1 MKKGIL
7 AIVFLTL
14 NVVFVFSLEE
24 QYIVFSDN
32 VNIRNAPSINSSVI
46 RIMSYPDPITV
57 YELKGS
63 GEYINGI
70 LDKWARINMNS
81 SEWINYFYIAKIPFV
96 VRFNGNPQYDSKDSI
111 VIKAIYK
118 EDSTY
123 FFESEWLLNP
133 YYHKDINFKMPANA
147 SLDIYLGYSLPI
159 KDNACARL
167 YNLCENFND
176 NLKKYPADLYNKKY
190 TETLITNPNILL
202 DYGIKIGVDKD
213 QIITTLGVPTEQ
225 TSDFI
230 LYEAFYI
237 GYGYRIKFSF
247 EKNIV
252 TSIWHELE
260 K

>member
-1 MKKGIL
+1 MKKAIL
-7 AIVFLTL
+7 KIVLLTI
-14 NVVFVFSLEE
+14 NVIFAFSLES
-24 QYIVFSDN
+24 QYIIFSDN

-63 GEYINGI
+63 GEYRKGI
-70 LDKWARINMNS
+70 LDKWARISMNE
-81 SEWINYFYIAKIPFV
+81 SEWINYFYIVKVPFV
-96 VRFNGNPQYDSKDSI
+96 VRFNSNPQYDSQDSM
-111 VIKAIYK
+111 VIKAIIK
-118 EDSTY
+118 QDSTY
-123 FFESEWLLNP
+123 FFECEWLLNP
-133 YYHKDINFKMPANA
+133 YYHKDINFKIPANE
-147 SLDIYLGYSLPI
+147 SFNIDYGYSLPI

-167 YNLCENFND
+167 YNLCENFSD
-176 NLKKYPADLYNKKY
+176 NLKKYPTDLYNKKY

-213 QIITTLGVPTEQ
+213 QIITTLGDPTEQ
-225 TSDFI
+225 TNDSI

-237 GYGYRIKFSF
+237 GYGFRIKFSF
-247 EKNIV
+247 EKNKV